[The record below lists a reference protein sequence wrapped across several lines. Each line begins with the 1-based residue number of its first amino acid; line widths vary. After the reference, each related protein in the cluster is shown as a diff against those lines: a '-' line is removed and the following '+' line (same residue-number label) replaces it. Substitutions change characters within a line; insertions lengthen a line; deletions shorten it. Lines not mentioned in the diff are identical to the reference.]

1 MTAGATAPA
10 PPKPA
15 PWVDNLKSIPDLKQA
30 VMAAAKADPQGSAFL
45 ERSIA
50 GIADQ
55 DTPTLLL
62 RLQTVEHPLIAW
74 ALHMHL
80 DARDIPPC
88 LRHRMPEIPGMPGQS
103 EFIATLADL
112 QWIVTRHPD
121 HTVKNRRMRGVFK
134 HPVRD
139 ERWHD
144 AAIWAYRRARARDR
158 TYMLASHLALTDAM
172 RCHTLTMPTS
182 AQSKARR
189 ALRERLPDI
198 TDATIADCLLRPDKS
213 GLTTPQAV
221 ADRRALF
228 VSTFVLLGRSQT
240 QTVDYLLRA
249 SRITITRQALFR
261 QLEKAAVS
269 ANAWNL
275 VFGST

>member
-1 MTAGATAPA
+1 
-10 PPKPA
+10 
-15 PWVDNLKSIPDLKQA
+15 
-30 VMAAAKADPQGSAFL
+30 MAAARTDPRGSVFL

-62 RLQTVEHPLIAW
+62 RLQSVEHPLTAW

-80 DARDIPPC
+80 DDRGVPPC
-88 LRHRMPEIPGMPGQS
+88 LRHRMPEIPGQPGQS

-121 HTVKNRRMRGVFK
+121 HKVNNQRMRGVFR

-144 AAIWAYRRARARDR
+144 AALWAYRRARTRDR
-158 TYMLASHLALTDAM
+158 AYMLATHLALTDAM

-198 TDATIADCLLRPDKS
+198 VDSTIGDCLLRPDKS
-213 GLTTPQAV
+213 GQTTPESV
-221 ADRRALF
+221 ASRRALF
-228 VSTFVLLGRSQT
+228 VSTFVLLGRNQT
-240 QTVDYLLRA
+240 ETVDCLLRA
-249 SRITITRQALFR
+249 SGITITRQALVR

-269 ANAWNL
+269 ANAWNM
-275 VFGST
+275 VFGSQ

>member
-1 MTAGATAPA
+1 MTAGAPAPG

-15 PWVDNLKSIPDLKQA
+15 PGVDNLKSIPDLKQA
-30 VMAAAKADPQGSAFL
+30 VMAAAKADPQGSVFL

-55 DTPTLLL
+55 DTATLLL

-121 HTVKNRRMRGVFK
+121 HKVKNSRMRGVFR
-134 HPVRD
+134 HLVRD
-139 ERWHD
+139 ERWHE
-144 AAIWAYRRARARDR
+144 AALWAYRRARTRDR
-158 TYMLASHLALTDAM
+158 AYMLATHLALTDAM

-198 TDATIADCLLRPDKS
+198 IDATTSDCLLRPDKS
-213 GLTTPQAV
+213 GQTTPQGV
-221 ADRRALF
+221 AARRALF
-228 VSTFVLLGRSQT
+228 VSTFVLLGRNQT
-240 QTVDYLLRA
+240 ETVECLLSA
-249 SRITITRQALFR
+249 SGVTITRQALVR

-269 ANAWNL
+269 ANAWNM
-275 VFGST
+275 VFGSK